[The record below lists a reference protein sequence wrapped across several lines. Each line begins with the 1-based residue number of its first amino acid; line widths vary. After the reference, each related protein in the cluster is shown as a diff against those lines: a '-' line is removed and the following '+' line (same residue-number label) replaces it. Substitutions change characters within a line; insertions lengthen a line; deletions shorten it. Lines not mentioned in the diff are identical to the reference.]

1 MPRYTPPYPY
11 HSFSTPIDS
20 PAFGSGYEELC
31 PISGLRPCGGPTML
45 FWDLQECFDMEAVE
59 NGSIPPGPYFPFIY
73 KYENSWYGWGSIA
86 IGEFDTSHDHDAHY
100 EANTTTQSDAFF
112 CLRGPYL
119 YLQSCIDRDPLP
131 PRQIAFPLGPDMS
144 FEEEFYEIVNYRA
157 TRREYIGALDIIDYE
172 GINWVIINQLQDS
185 FHEVFLGAYELGEAL
200 ENGLRGN
207 DLIPALLNDFLVWQ
221 TCPPDTYE

>member
-1 MPRYTPPYPY
+1 MDTPTAY
-11 HSFSTPIDS
+11 
-20 PAFGSGYEELC
+20 
-31 PISGLRPCGGPTML
+31 
-45 FWDLQECFDMEAVE
+45 QEAVE

-100 EANTTTQSDAFF
+100 EAVTTRLVTSYDSDTRNFERVDHSSLFVLTDTTTQSDAFF